1 MSLLPTRLLAL
12 LALVPAH
19 AAASGAAAAAS
30 AAAGV
35 EASPVTLQGLADF
48 KEKFEQA
55 RKVNAK
61 DEMRKLVRTRKDDA
75 VFYVVEVAESIANNP
90 SEIVFERMAA
100 ISEAWSAEVR
110 TPFCENME
118 RFFSNLSGPFKTD
131 RRKFML
137 EYKKLEKAWFE
148 NIGGAKDRQVL
159 NQHAAAFKR
168 LAESFTAIGDK
179 YFESNSWQ
187 FVALSLDDIH
197 EKGGPDLRGAAEGY
211 KACLEARKAVGL
223 KDKVVTGYEERLR
236 QLEALGY
243 GEAPKEGSPEAAAAA
258 EAAKPFTVQAAAAEP
273 LEPGDLVR
281 PNWFLDD
288 HFVIWHQIYL
298 QGKGSS
304 AAIGRLE
311 GGPQALRTKAAEV
324 LVDVDRDG
332 AGDVELPLRG
342 RPQVISMELGDG
354 DAKRPWSFLAMVG
367 HEQTQYQGIQ
377 YNSALQDNSALI
389 FIAPSASMTF
399 DLEGTSVQV
408 IDENM
413 NGEFGD
419 TPGTWAHIGLSEG
432 VYQPE
437 PDSMLIGGGKRAVP
451 YSEFVQ
457 VGDQWYQLTPQNGG
471 TSFEVA
477 RMSFPV
483 GELKLDFGKGPKP
496 SYVILKGRD
505 RFENLYVDLVGSKK
519 VEVPVGRYTLAYG
532 MVSKGKKLQSIKAL
546 MVADSDTKAW
556 DVRPGETTEVEL
568 GGPFDLD
575 FDVQLEGDELTV
587 PGQSVVVVGRGG
599 ERYERMW
606 NCVLD
611 PDVSWRKAG
620 SGRGSKGEGMGT
632 HGDQD
637 AMQKYGYPAVWFP
650 KDLTLRVKAGEEGV
664 EASLFVKKN
673 KLFGKLQS
681 TWRD

>member
-1 MSLLPTRLLAL
+1 MRPTLPRLLAL
-12 LALVPAH
+12 ALLVPG
-19 AAASGAAAAAS
+19 AALAGAAAERGLSSAS
-30 AAAGV
+30 A
-35 EASPVTLQGLADF
+35 PQGLEDF

-61 DEMRKLVRTRKDDA
+61 EEMRKLVRTRKDDA

-90 SEIVFERMAA
+90 SEVVFERMAA
-100 ISEAWSAEVR
+100 ISEAWNAEVR
-110 TPFCENME
+110 TPFCQNME
-118 RFFSNLSGPFKTD
+118 AFFSNLSGPFKTD

-137 EYKKLEKAWFE
+137 EYKKLESAWLA
-148 NIGGAKDRQVL
+148 NIAGDKDRVLL
-159 NQHAAAFKR
+159 NQHAAAFGS
-168 LAESFTAIGDK
+168 LAESFKAIGDK

-197 EKGGPDLRGAAEGY
+197 EKGGPDLRGAAAGY
-211 KACLEARKAVGL
+211 KACLDAREAVGL
-223 KDKVVTGYEERLR
+223 KDKVVAGYEERLR
-236 QLEALGY
+236 QLTALGY
-243 GEAPKEGSPEAAAAA
+243 GEAPKEGTPEAAAAA
-258 EAAKPFTVQAAAAEP
+258 EAAKPFTVAAAPGAP
-273 LEPGDLVR
+273 LELDSLER

-304 AAIGRLE
+304 AQIGRLE

-324 LVDVDRDG
+324 MVDVDRDG
-332 AGDVELPLRG
+332 QGDIELPLRG
-342 RPQVISMELGDG
+342 KPQVIELELGDG
-354 DAKRPWSFLAMVG
+354 EAKRPWSFLAMIG

-389 FIAPSASMTF
+389 FIAPSASMTL
-399 DLEGTSVQV
+399 DIEGTSVQV

-419 TPGTWAHIGLSEG
+419 TPGTWAHMGLSEG

-437 PDSMLIGGGKRAVP
+437 PDSMVIAGGKRAVP
-451 YSEFVQ
+451 YSEFVKI
-457 VGDQWYQLTPQNGG
+457 GEQWYQLTPQNGG

-477 RMSFPV
+477 RVSFPV

-505 RFENLYVDLVGSKK
+505 RFENLYVDLVGSKT
-519 VEVPVGRYTLAYG
+519 VEVPVGRYSLAYG

-546 MVADSDTKAW
+546 MVADSSTKAW

-575 FDVQLEGDELTV
+575 FDVQLEGDELTI

-599 ERYERMW
+599 ERYERLW

-611 PDVSWRKAG
+611 PEVSWRKAG

-650 KDLTLRVKAGEEGV
+650 KDLTLSVKAGEEGA

-673 KLFGKLQS
+673 KLFGKLES
-681 TWRD
+681 SWRD